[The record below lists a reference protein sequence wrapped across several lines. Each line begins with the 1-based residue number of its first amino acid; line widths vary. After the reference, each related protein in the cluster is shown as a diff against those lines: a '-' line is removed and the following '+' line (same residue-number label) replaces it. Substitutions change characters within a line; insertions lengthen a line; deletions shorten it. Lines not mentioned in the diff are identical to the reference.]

1 MRDIK
6 DNKKNYEY
14 KSCIIQM
21 IMPESSTM
29 ISYKN
34 ILAQTILLKARVNI
48 CYPPQTPHKVS
59 LFFSNF
65 KSFREKKKRYRE
77 KKNIEVLE
85 YRGTKAENQ
94 SRQKTICRGSKE
106 EKQK

>member
-6 DNKKNYEY
+6 DNKKNCEY

-21 IMPESSTM
+21 IMPKSSTM

-34 ILAQTILLKARVNI
+34 ILAQIILLNARVNI

-59 LFFSNF
+59 LFLCNF
-65 KSFREKKKRYRE
+65 KSFREKKKDTE
-77 KKNIEVLE
+77 KKKC
-85 YRGTKAENQ
+85 RGT
-94 SRQKTICRGSKE
+94 RI
-106 EKQK
+106 

>member
-1 MRDIK
+1 
-6 DNKKNYEY
+6 
-14 KSCIIQM
+14 M
-21 IMPESSTM
+21 IMPKSSTM

-34 ILAQTILLKARVNI
+34 ILAHTILLNARVNI

-65 KSFREKKKRYRE
+65 KSFRAKKKKIQR

-94 SRQKTICRGSKE
+94 SGQKICRGSKE